1 MSELGRKTALY
12 KQRYPFQK
20 DISME
25 RCFVMQPFDGGVFD
39 KRYEDIFAPAIAD
52 AGLDAYRVD
61 QDPEVSVP
69 IEDIENGIRDSRICL
84 ADITI
89 DNPNVWFELGYAIS
103 AGKSVVL
110 VCSTDRATKFPF
122 DVQHRSIIRYSSES
136 PRDFDALRKS
146 ITTKIKAVMH
156 REESLPKVAEL
167 ARLTKIE
174 GLDQHEIVALAA
186 LAENLEYP
194 EDYATSYQIKRDMEH
209 SGFTKV
215 AATLALKSLVQKE
228 LMTYSRFTDENGEPY
243 TGYNFTDRG
252 WEWVLT
258 NQNRFLLMRPPEK
271 NIEDDLP
278 F

>member
-1 MSELGRKTALY
+1 
-12 KQRYPFQK
+12 
-20 DISME
+20 
-25 RCFVMQPFDGGVFD
+25 MQPFDGGVFD

-61 QDPEVSVP
+61 QDPKVSVP

-110 VCSTDRATKFPF
+110 VCSTDRTTKFPF

-156 REESLPKVAEL
+156 REESLPKVTEL

-194 EDYATSYQIKRDMEH
+194 EDYATSFQIKRDMER

-215 AATLALKSLVQKE
+215 ATTLALKSLVQKE
-228 LMTYSRFTDENGEPY
+228 LVTYSRFADENGEPY
-243 TGYNFTDRG
+243 TGYKFC
-252 WEWVLT
+252 
-258 NQNRFLLMRPPEK
+258 
-271 NIEDDLP
+271 
-278 F
+278 